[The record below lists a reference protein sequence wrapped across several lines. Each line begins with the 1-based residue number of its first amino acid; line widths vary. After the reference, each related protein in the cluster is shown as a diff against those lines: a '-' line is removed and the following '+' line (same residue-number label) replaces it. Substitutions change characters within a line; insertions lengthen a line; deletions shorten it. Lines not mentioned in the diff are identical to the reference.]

1 VYFELTGSHS
11 QFGTGSA
18 VRCLLCGQQPF
29 AEHAGDL
36 IKGITMIHTAI
47 APRRATRASVFT
59 VATALAWLGHDC
71 DGLCPAL
78 AICSPAELWFVPHP
92 SSRHPSRQQSLI
104 VVDVG
109 DDSAR
114 AAEVRA
120 LLCEVN
126 RCIGRRDIQVRE
138 RVPTVQ
144 SGAVVTRP
152 SIEAIPDAALYLR
165 RIDQPSN
172 QGSSRPNQPEPT
184 SAPFRGGHTAEARA
198 MA

>member
-78 AICSPAELWFVPHP
+78 ALCSPAELWF
-92 SSRHPSRQQSLI
+92 